1 MIKLENVVPL
11 IDFGKAYSELYAI
24 LNSIYDDLYN
34 HKDEYK
40 IELIPKCRINNIIA
54 NLTNSLINNYKDII
68 FSDKYLLGL
77 YNDIKYSYNQKYS
90 NFDNNLD
97 YLMNNYINYA
107 SDNLCGDEYVKYK
120 ELLCE
125 FQAFSLDWY
134 LNHIGVSHIT
144 KQFMIL
150 ILK

>member
-1 MIKLENVVPL
+1 MIKLEDVVPL
-11 IDFGKAYSELYAI
+11 IDFGKAYGELYAI

-40 IELIPKCRINNIIA
+40 IELIPKRRINNIVA
-54 NLTNSLINNYKDII
+54 NLTTSLINNYRDVV
-68 FSDKYLLGL
+68 FSDNYLLGL
-77 YNDIKYSYNQKYS
+77 YNDVKYSYNQKYS
-90 NFDNNLD
+90 DFDNNLD

-107 SDNLCGDEYVKYK
+107 SGNLCGNEYVKYR
-120 ELLCE
+120 ELLYE

-144 KQFMIL
+144 KQFMTL